1 MTIGNA
7 VSRTDMSAKHCLA
20 NGPYE
25 FPDRRGLATP
35 HLVRKAA
42 PLPLTRAE
50 QKAVRAFAFAT
61 EEFEPYPKFM
71 MAASILQSLIE
82 KGLVECGPSIR
93 PAVDATGFRLTE
105 MGCRILRQ
113 VW

>member
-1 MTIGNA
+1 MTIASA
-7 VSRTDMSAKHCLA
+7 VSRPDGSAGRFPA
-20 NGPYE
+20 NGHCE
-25 FPDRRGLATP
+25 SPDRAALAAP
-35 HLVRKAA
+35 HLVREAA
-42 PLPLTRAE
+42 PLPITRAE

-61 EEFEPYPKFM
+61 EEFEPFPRFI
-71 MAASILQSLIE
+71 MAASILHALIE